1 MTVRSILESKGT
13 DIVAVQPGAK
23 VSAVVRLLAEKRIGA
38 LLVMTDGRID
48 GIVSERDIVRVL
60 AENGV
65 DVLDQPVRSI
75 MSAKVVT
82 CRRADT
88 VAAIMETMTN
98 HKFRHLPVVEEGRVV
113 GLISIGD
120 VVKKRVMEY
129 EKEQEALREYIKTA

>member
-13 DIVAVQPGAK
+13 DVVAVQPGAK
-23 VSAVVRLLAEKRIGA
+23 VSAVVKLLAEKRIGA

-48 GIVSERDIVRVL
+48 GIVSERDVVRVL

-65 DVLDQPVRSI
+65 EVLDQPVRSI

-120 VVKKRVMEY
+120 VVKRRVMEY
-129 EKEQEALREYIKTA
+129 EKEQEAMREYIKTA

>member
-13 DIVAVQPGAK
+13 DVVAVQPGAK
-23 VSAVVRLLAEKRIGA
+23 VSAVVKLLAEKRIGA

-48 GIVSERDIVRVL
+48 GIVSERDVVRVL

-120 VVKKRVMEY
+120 VVKRRVMEY
-129 EKEQEALREYIKTA
+129 EKEQEAMREYIKTA